1 MHRRPAFSRD
11 AISPAEKHQT
21 SFPEWDRQVRLVR
34 VHDEHR
40 EELGRLRLAGIAAD
54 AVGRSPGS
62 SEKLC
67 PAL

>member
-1 MHRRPAFSRD
+1 MS
-11 AISPAEKHQT
+11 IT
-21 SFPEWDRQVRLVR
+21 STPEWDRQFRLVR

-40 EELGRLRLAGIAAD
+40 EEVGRLRLAALALT
-54 AVGRSPGS
+54 AWRSPGS